1 MDFCPQT
8 FTRFSVGIRLLI
20 RAGVIEADF
29 KRNFTNYIQIF
40 LNICFRR
47 SVTDTFAIIQI
58 VIRNLL
64 PEVTQ
69 QLFTPGF
76 T

>member
-1 MDFCPQT
+1 MT
-8 FTRFSVGIRLLI
+8 VNSHSVYDKYRKPYLI
-20 RAGVIEADF
+20 VQ
-29 KRNFTNYIQIF
+29 NF

-47 SVTDTFAIIQI
+47 SVTDTFATIQI
-58 VIRNLL
+58 VIRNFL

-69 QLFTPGF
+69 QVFTPSF

>member
-1 MDFCPQT
+1 MT
-8 FTRFSVGIRLLI
+8 VNSHSVY
-20 RAGVIEADF
+20 D
-29 KRNFTNYIQIF
+29 KYIQIF

-64 PEVTQ
+64 PEITQ

>member
-1 MDFCPQT
+1 MT
-8 FTRFSVGIRLLI
+8 VNSHSVYDKYRKPYLI
-20 RAGVIEADF
+20 
-29 KRNFTNYIQIF
+29 IQIF
-40 LNICFRR
+40 LNICFCK
-47 SVTDTFAIIQI
+47 SVTDTFATIQI